1 VELARWLVR
10 TGRFRRTAFVSL
22 ETVSDMRSVLDS
34 LGRQV
39 LPEGANWS
47 VAQYPDL
54 RQALQPVQRA
64 LADHP
69 TLLVLDN
76 LESVLPDAS
85 GQTPA
90 AAAPVAELWRL
101 CQDLL
106 NANPATRL
114 LLTSRESVPE
124 PFAHRRADMVLEAL
138 SQAEAIALVSQVMA
152 QEGVTPHPSDPGSTP
167 QDITDLVE
175 AVGRHPRALV
185 LLASEV
191 ARQGVRATTA
201 TVRELMTALHDR
213 YPDDREQ
220 SLYASVELSLRRLAP
235 EVRAQLQPL
244 SVFQGGVNINVW
256 RLMTGANV
264 ETIRDL
270 ATAVIGVGLGMD
282 MGYGHLRLDPAL
294 PPYLL
299 RELSQADQEH
309 LRARWAEGMMQLVYF
324 LYEQQSQDATLA
336 RQLTLLELPNMLAT
350 LTWLQETALPEKVV
364 GVATRVEALLAY
376 LGRPHALTQATA
388 VRAQAAQALAG
399 WSHARCTA
407 EGEDIDRLLE
417 RGDLR
422 AAHTAAQCLLERCL
436 AAGDAVYQGA
446 AYDIAMAHVHL
457 GRTLRA
463 LGAAE
468 AALQQ
473 LTEAQQHF
481 QTLAEA
487 GDANANRMAA
497 VAITERGDCL
507 TDLGRLDEAATVYED
522 AIQRAEQRDAQRSIA
537 VNKSQLG
544 TVRMLQQRYEKALA
558 AYQEALRLF
567 DALGEPGSVAVA
579 WHQIGMVYRHAQ
591 QFEQAER
598 AYLQALAIR
607 VQQQDR
613 SHEASDLHELG
624 TLYVAMERLEEA
636 VAFYRQAADLF
647 VTLGDLIH
655 EGAVR
660 NNLAATLMTLQRY
673 NDTRQELQRA
683 LECKRPFGHATEIW
697 KTRSLLH
704 ALEQAAGN
712 APAAADA
719 WQQAVKCYLA
729 YRRAG
734 GESQEPSAQLCT
746 LIAHAIRQR
755 DTTEATQFLAQA
767 AAAADTPAWLKAM
780 LPKLHAI
787 LHGGR
792 DSTLAAD
799 PALAYYD
806 AAELLLLLEAL
817 GAEDME
823 SKQ

>member
-1 VELARWLVR
+1 
-10 TGRFRRTAFVSL
+10 
-22 ETVSDMRSVLDS
+22 
-34 LGRQV
+34 
-39 LPEGANWS
+39 
-47 VAQYPDL
+47 
-54 RQALQPVQRA
+54 
-64 LADHP
+64 
-69 TLLVLDN
+69 
-76 LESVLPDAS
+76 
-85 GQTPA
+85 
-90 AAAPVAELWRL
+90 
-101 CQDLL
+101 
-106 NANPATRL
+106 
-114 LLTSRESVPE
+114 
-124 PFAHRRADMVLEAL
+124 
-138 SQAEAIALVSQVMA
+138 MA
-152 QEGVTPHPSDPGSTP
+152 QEGVTPHPNDPGSTP

-244 SVFQGGVNINVW
+244 SVFQGGVNFNVW

-336 RQLTLLELPNMLAT
+336 RQLTLLELPNMLAA

-376 LGRPHALTQATA
+376 LGRPHALAQATA

-422 AAHTAAQCLLERCL
+422 AAHTAAQRLLERCL

-473 LTEAQQHF
+473 LTEAQQRF

-544 TVRMLQQRYEKALA
+544 TVCMLQQRYEKALA

-567 DALGEPGSVAVA
+567 DALGEPGSVAA
-579 WHQIGMVYRHAQ
+579 LWHQIGMVYRHAQ

-697 KTRSLLH
+697 KTWSLLH
-704 ALEQAAGN
+704 DLEQAAGN

-767 AAAADTPAWLKAM
+767 TAAADTPAWLKAM

-792 DSTLAAD
+792 DSALAAD

-806 AAELLLLLEAL
+806 AAELLLLLETL